1 MNIMSKEIYKELLYI
16 QLVPTSAYMQLANQ
30 STCYIEGVA
39 IDLLVKIKNN
49 YVPTDLMILDMG
61 NDKDTPLILVVLFLI
76 LLLCAYMWLLDKSNF
91 TLLER
96 KIHLLFLV
104 NRSS

>member
-1 MNIMSKEIYKELLYI
+1 VNIMSKEIYKELLYI

-49 YVPTDLMILDMG
+49 YVPTLDMG